1 MSRAQQ
7 VGLLVHGH
15 AAQELERSIWVVRR
29 EEADMLFDFE
39 GRWATSAALMR
50 ARGMDAMFVMK
61 PTNLA
66 YLTGDGR
73 PCALGLLTATG
84 RFVVAVPECDLASV
98 RASSRATEVR
108 SFRSEEE
115 MFHGFRDVLTEVG
128 LDEATVGL
136 ERNFFDAALHEVFSV
151 HILPRATVVS
161 ATPVLSSLRMRKD
174 AQEIELLRRA
184 ARVADVGMDAAVHAI
199 RVGISETLVAAEA
212 EYAMRKA
219 GAQGWAAPT
228 YVASGWRSAMAHGPA
243 SSKTIE
249 AGEVVQ
255 VHVAP
260 VVDGYTVDLCRT
272 ILPDD
277 APSDAKADL
286 EVYLEAQQAGIAAA
300 TPGAPLLGIDA
311 AMANVLATRGYADRF
326 LRPTFHGVG
335 MEHEEAPIPGGHA
348 VIHGEEQVEDV
359 QAGMVLAIG
368 NCGIYRENYGV
379 RAEDTLWI
387 SADGPVELTGSP
399 KSPRTH

>member
-1 MSRAQQ
+1 MS
-7 VGLLVHGH
+7 
-15 AAQELERSIWVVRR
+15 I
-29 EEADMLFDFE
+29 DFE
-39 GRWATSAALMR
+39 GRWATATALMG
-50 ARGMDAMFVMK
+50 ARGIDAMFVMK

-73 PCALGLLTATG
+73 PCALGLLTAKG
-84 RFVVAVPECDLASV
+84 RVVVAVPECDLASV
-98 RASSRATEVR
+98 RTASHATDIR

-115 MFHGFRDVLTEVG
+115 MFHGFRDVLADLG
-128 LDEATVGL
+128 LDEGTIAL
-136 ERNFFDAALHEVFSV
+136 EKNFFDAALHEVFSA
-151 HILPRATVVS
+151 HILPRATAVS
-161 ATPVLSSLRMRKD
+161 ATPVMSSLRMRKD
-174 AQEIELLRRA
+174 AQEVELLRHA
-184 ARVADVGMDAAVHAI
+184 AQVADVGMDAAVRAI

-219 GAQGWAAPT
+219 GAEGWAAPT

-243 SSKTIE
+243 SSKTID

-260 VVDGYTVDLCRT
+260 LVDGYTVDLCRT

-277 APSDAKADL
+277 ARSEAKADL
-286 EVYLEAQQAGIAAA
+286 EVYLEAQQAGIDAA
-300 TPGAPLLGIDA
+300 TPGAPLLGIDV
-311 AMANVLATRGYADRF
+311 AMANVLDARGYADRF

-348 VIHGEEQVEDV
+348 VVHGEEQVEAV

-368 NCGIYRENYGV
+368 NCGIYRTDYGV

-387 SADGPVELTGSP
+387 SPDGPVELTCSP
-399 KSPRTH
+399 KNPRSH

>member
-1 MSRAQQ
+1 MS
-7 VGLLVHGH
+7 
-15 AAQELERSIWVVRR
+15 
-29 EEADMLFDFE
+29 FDFE
-39 GRWATSAALMR
+39 GRWATAASLMR
-50 ARGMDAMFVMK
+50 ARGIDAMFVMK

-73 PCALGLLTATG
+73 PCALGLLTSTG

-98 RASSRATEVR
+98 RAASHATDVR
-108 SFRSEEE
+108 SFRSEDE
-115 MFHGFRDVLTEVG
+115 MFHGFRDVLTELG
-128 LDEATVGL
+128 LDEATVAL
-136 ERNFFDAALHEVFSV
+136 EKNFFDAALHEVFSA

-161 ATPVLSSLRMRKD
+161 ATPVMSALRMRKD
-174 AQEIELLRRA
+174 AQEIELLRHA
-184 ARVADVGMDAAVHAI
+184 AEVADVGMDAAVHAV
-199 RVGISETLVAAEA
+199 RAGTSETLVAAEA
-212 EYAMRKA
+212 EYAMRKS

-260 VVDGYTVDLCRT
+260 VIDGYTVDLCRT
-272 ILPDD
+272 TLPDD
-277 APSDAKADL
+277 APSEASADL

-300 TPGAPLLGIDA
+300 IPGAPLLGIDA
-311 AMANVLATRGYADRF
+311 AMANVLETRGYADRF

-368 NCGIYRENYGV
+368 NCGIYRQNYGV
-379 RAEDTLWI
+379 RAEDTIWI
-387 SADGPVELTGSP
+387 SPDGPIALTRYP
-399 KSPRTH
+399 KNPPTQRPV

>member
-1 MSRAQQ
+1 MS
-7 VGLLVHGH
+7 
-15 AAQELERSIWVVRR
+15 
-29 EEADMLFDFE
+29 FDFE
-39 GRWATSAALMR
+39 ERWATAATVMR
-50 ARGMDAMFVMK
+50 ARGIDAMFVMK

-66 YLTGDGR
+66 YLTGGGR

-84 RFVVAVPECDLASV
+84 QFVVAVPECDLASV
-98 RASSRATEVR
+98 RAASHATDVQ
-108 SFRSEEE
+108 SFRSEDE
-115 MFHGFRDVLTEVG
+115 MFHGFRDVLAELR
-128 LDEATVGL
+128 LDEATIAL
-136 ERNFFDAALHEVFSV
+136 EKNFFDAALHEVFSE

-161 ATPVLSSLRMRKD
+161 ATPVMSSVRMRKD
-174 AQEIELLRRA
+174 AEEVEALRHA
-184 ARVADVGMDAAVHAI
+184 AQVADVGMDAAVHAI
-199 RVGISETLVAAEA
+199 REGTRETMVAAEA

-219 GAQGWAAPT
+219 GAEGWAAPT

-260 VVDGYTVDLCRT
+260 IVDGYTVDLCRT
-272 ILPDD
+272 ILPSD
-277 APSDAKADL
+277 APTQAIADL

-300 TPGAPLLGIDA
+300 APGAPLMGIDA
-311 AMANVLATRGYADRF
+311 AMANVLETRGYADRF

-348 VIHGEEQVEDV
+348 VIHGEEQVEEV

-368 NCGIYRENYGV
+368 NCGIYRGTYGV
-379 RAEDTLWI
+379 RAEDTVWI
-387 SADGPVELTGSP
+387 SPDGPTELTGYS
-399 KSPRTH
+399 KGPRTG

>member
-1 MSRAQQ
+1 MS
-7 VGLLVHGH
+7 V
-15 AAQELERSIWVVRR
+15 
-29 EEADMLFDFE
+29 DFE
-39 GRWATSAALMR
+39 GRWARAATLMR
-50 ARGMDAMFVMK
+50 GHDIDAMFVMK

-84 RFVVAVPECDLASV
+84 RFIVAVPECDLASV
-98 RASSRATEVR
+98 RAASHATDVR
-108 SFRSEEE
+108 SFRSEDE
-115 MFHGFRDVLTEVG
+115 MFHGFRDVLTELR
-128 LDEATVGL
+128 LDEATVAL
-136 ERNFFDAALHEVFSV
+136 EKNFFDAALHEVFSA

-161 ATPVLSSLRMRKD
+161 ATPVMSSLRMRKD
-174 AQEIELLRRA
+174 AREIALLRHA
-184 ARVADVGMDAAVHAI
+184 AQVADVGMDAAVNAV
-199 RVGISETLVAAEA
+199 RVGTSETLVAAEA

-219 GAQGWAAPT
+219 GAEGWAAPT

-243 SSKTIE
+243 SSKTI
-249 AGEVVQ
+249 ATGEVVQ

-260 VVDGYTVDLCRT
+260 VIDGYTVDLCRT
-272 ILPDD
+272 ILPAD
-277 APSDAKADL
+277 ASGQASADL

-300 TPGAPLLGIDA
+300 APGAALLGIDA
-311 AMANVLATRGYADRF
+311 AMANVLETRGYADRF

-348 VIHGEEQVEDV
+348 VIHGEEQIEEV

-379 RAEDTLWI
+379 RAEDTIWI
-387 SADGPVELTGSP
+387 SPDGPIELTRYP
-399 KSPRTH
+399 KNPRS